1 MLADRQYART
11 ATTDIHLMHVRRM
24 ATTDLTGSLAECLL
38 APGHGMGDTTGGA
51 AGVQAITAMAITA
64 VEVIT
69 VALAITAA
77 GAMAT
82 VAAPQPT
89 LDAVLHAVPRAP
101 TVPAI
106 AVDFTVEQV
115 VTTVAAG
122 AADGEVA
129 YP

>member
-1 MLADRQYART
+1 
-11 ATTDIHLMHVRRM
+11 
-24 ATTDLTGSLAECLL
+24 
-38 APGHGMGDTTGGA
+38 MGDTTGGA

-69 VALAITAA
+69 VAGAITAA

-89 LDAVLHAVPRAP
+89 LDAVLHAVPGAA
-101 TVPAI
+101 TVPAM